1 MHLIEKVY
9 AQSVVGIDGG
19 ITVTGPKG
27 MTLSSVGNIINTAV
41 PYIFGIAGVG
51 LLLMIISA
59 GFSLMTSAG
68 DAKKMEQGKTQLT
81 FAIVGFIIIFSA
93 FWIVQFA
100 GFAFGIKDIQTIF
113 K

>member
-1 MHLIEKVY
+1 MERTL
-9 AQSVVGIDGG
+9 AQNL
-19 ITVTGPKG
+19 TA
-27 MTLSSVGNIINTAV
+27 GNISVSGPSGLKITDLGSFVGEAI

-51 LLLMIISA
+51 LLIMIIFS
-59 GFSLMTSAG
+59 GFTLMTSAG
-68 DAKKMEQGKTQLT
+68 DAKKMEQGKSQLT

-100 GFAFGIKDIQTIF
+100 GIAFGIQDIQTLF